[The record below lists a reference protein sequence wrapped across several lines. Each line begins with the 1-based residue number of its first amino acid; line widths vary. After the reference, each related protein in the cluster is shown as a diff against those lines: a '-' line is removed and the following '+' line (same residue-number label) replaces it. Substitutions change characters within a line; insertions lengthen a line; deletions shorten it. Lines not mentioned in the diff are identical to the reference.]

1 MTDRST
7 QLDGPEDSD
16 DDTFDQIKCLWI
28 SVISMCLDSDCETD
42 VGLVPDILVA

>member
-16 DDTFDQIKCLWI
+16 DDTFDQVLVDI
-28 SVISMCLDSDCETD
+28 SDINMCLDSDCETD
-42 VGLVPDILVA
+42 AGLVPDILVA

>member
-28 SVISMCLDSDCETD
+28 SVISTCVLILIADA
-42 VGLVPDILVA
+42 GLVPDILVA